1 MKMIRKKPDENEK
14 RTKEYDARG
23 ERIYKNAI
31 NRENAKNKNAKHK
44 QTNEEAEEDER
55 IIQIVSKLGGLEEDK
70 K

>member
-1 MKMIRKKPDENEK
+1 MKMIREKPDENEK

-44 QTNEEAEEDER
+44 QTNEETEEDER
-55 IIQIVSKLGGLEEDK
+55 IIQLVSKLGGLEEDK